1 MATNAEFFSRGHCP
15 FSLYLVGLLPAAS
28 LGVHVY
34 SIFGPVSFGV
44 ELLSNLKLKRF
55 SWDVRA

>member
-1 MATNAEFFSRGHCP
+1 M
-15 FSLYLVGLLPAAS
+15 LYLVGLLPAAG

-34 SIFGPVSFGV
+34 GVFGPVSFGV

>member
-1 MATNAEFFSRGHCP
+1 MAMNTEFFLSLWTLP
-15 FSLYLVGLLPAAS
+15 TLYLVSLLPAAS

-44 ELLSNLKLKRF
+44 ELLSNLKLQRF
-55 SWDVRA
+55 N